1 MVAANREILFTLA
14 FMTLIIRALA
24 MDTPATPPTDLSS
37 LTATPDASGMAST
50 PAPDLSGMAPT
61 STPGATP
68 APDASGATTP
78 TTSEIQPEQMKGDGI
93 LELSEEKPAELLPS
107 GNAQIGSLANQAKSV
122 ADDLSKT
129 IDQIKQQHAQ
139 LQGQL
144 GQIQSELDAFY
155 QTSGAQRGKI
165 GEILDEVVQPLIMQP
180 APPTI
185 ATPNTGIPLAPVAPT
200 AMPGM
205 IIPPM

>member
-1 MVAANREILFTLA
+1 MA
-14 FMTLIIRALA
+14 LIMKTHAIVP
-24 MDTPATPPTDLSS
+24 TPDATTDLSS
-37 LTATPDASGMAST
+37 LTATPAPDASGITMT
-50 PAPDLSGMAPT
+50 PAPTADLSGMAPT
-61 STPGATP
+61 STPAATP

-122 ADDLSKT
+122 ADDLSKA